1 MSLIVSAGEDEPER
15 AIRPHLSELM
25 AGKGVSEAE
34 GLRSRQ
40 GERGARLD
48 GADHAAGCAAAPP
61 PGLLAGEDEKRT
73 LGRAWERLQ
82 FLLAGWSHRAT
93 MPRGAV
99 RPAAGRSWLTW
110 GRSLW
115 LWLVGRALAGGCG
128 HGADGQRRDGRNFVV
143 MAMAGSGWSP
153 GEGRRRWRGACF
165 PATSSPGCRRARRRA
180 RSRWRKERGR
190 LVPGS
195 GRRTRWRR
203 QGCGGRVARHVTAP
217 RSRLG
222 ISYSD
227 SVTTDRIFT
236 YGL

>member
-1 MSLIVSAGEDEPER
+1 MER
-15 AIRPHLSELM
+15 TTRLGAQQPLRPDFWQVRMRSVLW
-25 AGKGVSEAE
+25 AE
-34 GLRSRQ
+34 SR
-40 GERGARLD
+40 
-48 GADHAAGCAAAPP
+48 
-61 PGLLAGEDEKRT
+61 
-73 LGRAWERLQ
+73 ERLPC
-82 FLLAGWSHRAT
+82 LVAGWSHRAA

-165 PATSSPGCRRARRRA
+165 PATSSPGCRRARSRD

-190 LVPGS
+190 LTPGS

-203 QGCGGRVARHVTAP
+203 QGCGGRVAIHVTAP

-227 SVTTDRIFT
+227 RVTTDRIFT

>member
-1 MSLIVSAGEDEPER
+1 MER
-15 AIRPHLSELM
+15 TTRLGAQQPLRPDFWQVRMRSVLW
-25 AGKGVSEAE
+25 AE
-34 GLRSRQ
+34 SR
-40 GERGARLD
+40 
-48 GADHAAGCAAAPP
+48 
-61 PGLLAGEDEKRT
+61 
-73 LGRAWERLQ
+73 ERLPC
-82 FLLAGWSHRAT
+82 LVAGWSHRAA

-165 PATSSPGCRRARRRA
+165 PATSSPGCRRARSRD

-190 LVPGS
+190 LTPGS

-217 RSRLG
+217 RSRLEMVYN
-222 ISYSD
+222 SEVHFSFCY
-227 SVTTDRIFT
+227 RILYT
-236 YGL
+236 M